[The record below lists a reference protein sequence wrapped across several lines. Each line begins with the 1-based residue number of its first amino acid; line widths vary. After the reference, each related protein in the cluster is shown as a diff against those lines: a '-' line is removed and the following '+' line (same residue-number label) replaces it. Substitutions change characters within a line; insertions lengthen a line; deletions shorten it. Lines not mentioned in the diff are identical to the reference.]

1 MIIKAIIFD
10 VDGTLADTEDGH
22 RKSFNKAFAESGLDW
37 NWDVALYDKLLKV
50 TGGKERI
57 KYFVE
62 VFPAGLHQARRLRR
76 LREESAR
83 GQDQALHRYAG
94 RGADSAASR
103 HQAADPRC
111 ARRRHQARHR
121 DHDLAGECC
130 HSAEVGLGKNWADYF
145 AANGCGDI
153 VPHKKPAPDIYFWVL
168 DKLGLSA
175 AECIALEDSNNGLR
189 SSLAAGIK
197 TFVTINPLHSQPGF
211 RRRCRRVR
219 RSERPGCILPHNRI
233 AASQTAGF
241 CLAFDRRWGCSSV
254 GRASGSQSEGRQFDP
269 DHLHQYS

>member
-1 MIIKAIIFD
+1 MTIKAIIFD

-62 VFPAGLHQARRLRR
+62 SFLQGFTKPANYEGFVKDLHVIKTGHYTNMLGEGHIPLRPGIKQLIR
-76 LREESAR
+76 DA
-83 GQDQALHRYAG
+83 H
-94 RGADSAASR
+94 
-103 HQAADPRC
+103 AADIT
-111 ARRRHQARHR
+111 
-121 DHDLAGECC
+121 LAIATTTTPENV
-130 HSAEVGLGKNWADYF
+130 SALLEVGLGKNWADYF

-168 DKLGLSA
+168 EKMGLSA
-175 AECIALEDSNNGLR
+175 ENCIALEDSENGLR

-197 TFVTINPLHSQPGF
+197 TFVTVNHYTRSQNFAGAAAVFDDLSNLGDFYLKSGLPLPKPQF
-211 RRRCRRVR
+211 
-219 RSERPGCILPHNRI
+219 
-233 AASQTAGF
+233 
-241 CLAFDRRWGCSSV
+241 SV
-254 GRASGSQSEGRQFDP
+254 
-269 DHLHQYS
+269 